1 MCGWRAANSHSV
13 SVGNLPRKGVPA
25 SGAQGGSLSRTEGA
39 RGGAAHRLPAH
50 LQKALASFHET
61 CTTGCE
67 RRSVMPEPGPSGERQ
82 LAPGTANQWDASL
95 TDELVIALGST

>member
-13 SVGNLPRKGVPA
+13 SE
-25 SGAQGGSLSRTEGA
+25 GS
-39 RGGAAHRLPAH
+39 RLPAH

-61 CTTGCE
+61 CTTGWE
-67 RRSVMPEPGPSGERQ
+67 RMSLMPEPGPSGDRQ

-95 TDELVIALGST
+95 TDELVIALASSVAWSSSTKDQPKLCDSVW